1 MIAGLVEVT
10 YWNGREGE
18 RLEGLISVHYPTL
31 DCPAG
36 LRCAGRAGIVLAGD
50 LVPRDRTD

>member
-1 MIAGLVEVT
+1 VIAGLVEVT